1 MILFIGA
8 EDRGFFAKETAALRG
23 EELCYVDS
31 APSIEIHLNEILG
44 RPCQYLI
51 FDIEQYTDPADDLA
65 EEIRRIG
72 RAKNCD
78 IIIYAPGY
86 DQESRIIKACI
97 SQGVKYYVLSGN
109 QTEAR
114 EELERCL
121 LGYYQ
126 EESKEEPESI
136 RKEEIKCGTKIGIT
150 GACRRIGT
158 TTLTIQLLKYLQVK
172 GYRACYIEVNETG
185 FVEKHEQFFHTSHDR
200 DIGKVTFQ
208 HVDMFYKQENLLE
221 VLKQGYDY
229 FLFDFGTYTEAGF
242 NKTSFLEKDI
252 RIFVMGSKATEMEP
266 TMEVLRNE
274 YYRDVSYVFN
284 FISEN
289 EKPDLLEFMEEKAK
303 VTYFTVYAPDQ
314 FEYVHNP
321 AFEKLLPVD
330 DHSENKKKKG
340 LLRRLLKGGITSE

>member
-8 EDRGFFAKETAALRG
+8 EDRGFFAKETAAIKG
-23 EELCYVDS
+23 EELCFVDS
-31 APSIEIHLNEILG
+31 APSIETQINEILG
-44 RPCQYLI
+44 CPCQYLI
-51 FDIEQYTDPADDLA
+51 IDIEQYIDSADDLA
-65 EEIRRIG
+65 EEIKRIG

-86 DQESRIIKACI
+86 DHQSRVIEACV
-97 SQGVKYYVLSGN
+97 SQGIRYYVFSGN

-114 EELERCL
+114 VELERCF

-126 EESKEEPESI
+126 EEPREEPESI
-136 RKEEIKCGTKIGIT
+136 GKEEIKCGTRIGVT
-150 GACRRIGT
+150 GACSRIGT
-158 TTLTIQLLKYLQVK
+158 TTLTIQLVKYLQVK
-172 GYRACYIEVNETG
+172 GYKACYIEVNGTG
-185 FVEKHEQFFHTSHDR
+185 FVEKHEQFFHTSHDYNL
-200 DIGKVTFQ
+200 GKVTFQ

-221 VLKQGYDY
+221 VFKQGYDY
-229 FLFDFGTYTEAGF
+229 FLFDFGTYTEGGF

-252 RIFVMGSKATEMEP
+252 RIFVMGSKASEMEP

-274 YYRDVSYVFN
+274 YYTDVSYVFN

-289 EKPDLLEFMEEKAK
+289 EKQDLLEFMEEKAK
-303 VTYFTVYAPDQ
+303 ATYFSVYTPDQ

-330 DHSENKKKKG
+330 NHSENVKKKG
-340 LLRRLLKGGITSE
+340 LLGRLLKRGKCK